1 MASLPSSPSRSP
13 VAIAHLTCIAARFL
27 RIVVAWTLLASA
39 FPVRIPHLR
48 GRSP

>member
-13 VAIAHLTCIAARFL
+13 VHTTHLTCIAARFL
-27 RIVVAWTLLASA
+27 RIVFALTLLASA
-39 FPVRIPHLR
+39 FPISIPHLR